1 MGFDEMKMI
10 PELEQLVRE
19 RTHSRVRE
27 LNIALDGGRIVL
39 RGVADSFHLKQLA
52 QHGILD
58 VMPKVR
64 IVNDIVVQA

>member
-1 MGFDEMKMI
+1 MGFETKMI
-10 PELEQLVRE
+10 PELEQLVQD
-19 RTHSRVRE
+19 RTHQRVKS

-39 RGVADSFHLKQLA
+39 CGVAESFHLKQLA

-64 IVNDIVVQA
+64 IVNNIVVQG